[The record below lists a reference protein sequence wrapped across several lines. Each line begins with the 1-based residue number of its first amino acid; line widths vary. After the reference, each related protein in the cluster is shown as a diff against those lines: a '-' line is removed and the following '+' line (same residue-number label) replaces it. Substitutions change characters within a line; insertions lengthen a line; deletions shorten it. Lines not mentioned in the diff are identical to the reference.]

1 MSQKKKCLIILPRI
15 PYPPIGGDKLKSFN
29 LVKILNELYDL
40 SILIV
45 TEEKLDKES
54 SLFLK
59 SHSSNFN
66 FFQYPKWRFYL
77 NSIRSIFTGNPLQVE
92 YYYFK
97 KVQNYCDSIIIEN
110 DIIISNLIRTAQYQ
124 NKSVESDKIKL
135 LDMVDSIAINY
146 SRSKDKVK
154 SVFWKMIYAYESK
167 RLMEFEKKCI
177 KNFSATFFVNKSESD
192 YWSKFG
198 KTYHIPNGVNE
209 SLLTYSNSENNN
221 TIVFFGKMNY
231 QPNIDAVLWY
241 VNNVHH
247 LVNKKIK
254 LLILGAHPSET
265 IKKLDKINNINVK
278 GYTEDP
284 YKILS
289 NALAIISPMQ
299 TGAGIQNKVLEGMA
313 LGKLNLLSSLA
324 ADPIIG
330 AENGKHFLVENDPVK
345 FAELI
350 NDVFINTANYLHI
363 GENARDLISTNYT
376 WKNYNLLF
384 QDMIEKTNS

>member
-1 MSQKKKCLIILPRI
+1 MKKKCLIILPRI

-29 LVKILNELYDL
+29 FIKILNELYDL
-40 SILIV
+40 TILIV

-59 SHSSNFN
+59 SHSSNFK

-97 KVQNYCDSIIIEN
+97 KVQNYCDDLIIEN

-124 NKSVESDKIKL
+124 NRNIESDKIKL

-146 SRSKDKVK
+146 FRSKDKVK

-167 RLMEFEKKCI
+167 RLMKFEQNCI
-177 KNFSATFFVNKSESD
+177 KNFSATFFVNKSESN
-192 YWSKFG
+192 YWSKYGNTF
-198 KTYHIPNGVNE
+198 HIPNGVNE
-209 SLLTYSNSENNN
+209 KLLSALNSKKNN
-221 TIVFFGKMNY
+221 TIIFFGKMNY

-247 LVNKKIK
+247 LVNKNIK
-254 LLILGAHPSET
+254 LLILGAHPTEK

-278 GYTEDP
+278 GYTKNP
-284 YKILS
+284 YEILS

-324 ADPIIG
+324 AEPIIG
-330 AENGKHFLVENDPVK
+330 AQNGKHFLVENDPLK

-350 NDVFINTANYLHI
+350 NDIFTNTDSYQHI
-363 GENARDLISTNYT
+363 GENARELISTKYT

-384 QDMIEKTNS
+384 QEMIEKIN